1 MTTID
6 PRAIQAWYRR
16 LAGIGA
22 RPDPE
27 AAGADARP
35 SPLRFSGE
43 AGLRSYAAHTRAESA
58 SAGDP
63 HRFECATLE
72 RRLGALTLSGHLVTP
87 SSLTHEGDERPEE
100 EASITFAISTLGVS
114 RWATPS
120 REGVLLP
127 GRMLAVPS
135 VHPVRSEALE
145 LTEQTSLHV
154 PLRALGVFGGEL
166 FTMPTLVLPE
176 TPLTRAVGMYLT
188 RLLFELACE
197 PPLDTPTSAALEA
210 ATLELITAVTAQLQ
224 HHDEG
229 FEARRRK
236 VRAAAERLI
245 ERDYS
250 SPQCTVESI
259 AHALHVSRRQLY
271 RYFSDEEDGIAGLIS
286 RRRLEA
292 AYELLTREPQ
302 LTVAEVAERCGYG
315 DAGTLRSRFRRAYNL
330 SPTQLREVH
339 FAAALDNAPQH

>member
-16 LAGIGA
+16 LAGVGA
-22 RPDPE
+22 HPDPE
-27 AAGADARP
+27 APGTAGRP
-35 SPLRFSGE
+35 APLRVFGE
-43 AGLRSYAAHTRAESA
+43 PGLRSYAERSRAEAA

-72 RRLGALTLSGHLVTP
+72 RCIGALTLTSHLVTP
-87 SSLTHEGDERPEE
+87 STLTRGGDERPEA
-100 EASITFAISTLGVS
+100 EASIMFTISTLGVS
-114 RWATPS
+114 RWATPT
-120 REGVLLP
+120 RQGLLVP

-145 LTEQTSLHV
+145 LTEETSLRV

-166 FTMPTLVLPE
+166 FTMPSLVLPE

-197 PPLDTPTSAALEA
+197 PPLDAPTAAALEA

-224 HHDEG
+224 QHDEG
-229 FEARRRK
+229 TAARRRK
-236 VRAAAERLI
+236 LRTAVSRLI
-245 ERDYS
+245 DREFA
-250 SPQCTVESI
+250 SPTCSVDSI
-259 AHALHVSRRQLY
+259 AHALHVSKRQLY
-271 RYFSDEEDGIAGLIS
+271 RAFADDEGGIAGLLA

-292 AYELLTREPQ
+292 AYELLTRQPQ
-302 LTVAEVAERCGYG
+302 LSVAEVAERCGYG
-315 DAGTLRSRFRRAYNL
+315 DAGTLRSRFRRAYDL
-330 SPTQLREVH
+330 SPSQLREIH
-339 FAAALDNAPQH
+339 FAAALETANG